1 MMLKP
6 FAGIVK
12 TILKRLP
19 KNDYPVLNT
28 RLFVLIWLH
37 LIFDKSL
44 GSLRDL
50 FFRLNHQG
58 IAVDLSTFSKAS
70 KNRDYQAFNQIYL
83 SLNHEL
89 IYAIDSTSRLF
100 GLDQS
105 PLRSTLTSKLFWMS
119 AYHQMKLVMLLDT
132 ETGSIAFLIHKRYI
146 PDPEQLNQQRF
157 KCAAQMREPLYINR
171 ILDFTV

>member
-1 MMLKP
+1 MMLNSW
-6 FAGIVK
+6 AGIVK

-70 KNRDYQAFNQIYL
+70 KNRDYQAFNQIYV
-83 SLNHEL
+83 SLNSEL
-89 IYAIDSTSRLF
+89 KKRKGKREHPLYAIDSTVI
-100 GLDQS
+100 
-105 PLRSTLTSKLFWMS
+105 T
-119 AYHQMKLVMLLDT
+119 
-132 ETGSIAFLIHKRYI
+132 
-146 PDPEQLNQQRF
+146 
-157 KCAAQMREPLYINR
+157 
-171 ILDFTV
+171 

>member
-1 MMLKP
+1 M
-6 FAGIVK
+6 
-12 TILKRLP
+12 
-19 KNDYPVLNT
+19 
-28 RLFVLIWLH
+28 
-37 LIFDKSL
+37 
-44 GSLRDL
+44 
-50 FFRLNHQG
+50 
-58 IAVDLSTFSKAS
+58 DLSTFSKAS

>member
-1 MMLKP
+1 MMLNS

-28 RLFVLIWLH
+28 RLFVLIWIY

-58 IAVDLSTFSKAS
+58 IAVDLSYFSKAS
-70 KNRDYQAFNQIYL
+70 KNRDYQAFNQIYV
-83 SLNHEL
+83 SLNSEL
-89 IYAIDSTSRLF
+89 KKRKRKREHPLYAID
-100 GLDQS
+100 
-105 PLRSTLTSKLFWMS
+105 
-119 AYHQMKLVMLLDT
+119 
-132 ETGSIAFLIHKRYI
+132 
-146 PDPEQLNQQRF
+146 
-157 KCAAQMREPLYINR
+157 
-171 ILDFTV
+171 

>member
-1 MMLKP
+1 MKC
-6 FAGIVK
+6 AAEIVK
-12 TILKRLP
+12 TILKKLP

-70 KNRDYQAFNQIYL
+70 KNRDRQSKNETHQPQ
-83 SLNHEL
+83 EL
-89 IYAIDSTSRLF
+89 TKTFSTVFWDRFEDLCRF
-100 GLDQS
+100 GL
-105 PLRSTLTSKLFWMS
+105 T
-119 AYHQMKLVMLLDT
+119 
-132 ETGSIAFLIHKRYI
+132 I
-146 PDPEQLNQQRF
+146 
-157 KCAAQMREPLYINR
+157 
-171 ILDFTV
+171 

>member
-1 MMLKP
+1 
-6 FAGIVK
+6 
-12 TILKRLP
+12 
-19 KNDYPVLNT
+19 
-28 RLFVLIWLH
+28 
-37 LIFDKSL
+37 
-44 GSLRDL
+44 
-50 FFRLNHQG
+50 
-58 IAVDLSTFSKAS
+58 VDLSTFSKAS

-132 ETGSIAFLIHKRYI
+132 ETGSILIVY
-146 PDPEQLNQQRF
+146 
-157 KCAAQMREPLYINR
+157 
-171 ILDFTV
+171 

>member
-1 MMLKP
+1 MMLNSL
-6 FAGIVK
+6 AGIVK

-19 KNDYPVLNT
+19 QNDYPVLNT
-28 RLFVLIWLH
+28 SLFVLIWLH

-89 IYAIDSTSRLF
+89 KK
-100 GLDQS
+100 
-105 PLRSTLTSKLFWMS
+105 RSC
-119 AYHQMKLVMLLDT
+119 LLAT
-132 ETGSIAFLIHKRYI
+132 AH
-146 PDPEQLNQQRF
+146 
-157 KCAAQMREPLYINR
+157 
-171 ILDFTV
+171 

>member
-1 MMLKP
+1 MIIIIIIIIMMLNY

-50 FFRLNHQG
+50 FFRAFRQ
-58 IAVDLSTFSKAS
+58 
-70 KNRDYQAFNQIYL
+70 RDCQI
-83 SLNHEL
+83 
-89 IYAIDSTSRLF
+89 
-100 GLDQS
+100 
-105 PLRSTLTSKLFWMS
+105 
-119 AYHQMKLVMLLDT
+119 
-132 ETGSIAFLIHKRYI
+132 
-146 PDPEQLNQQRF
+146 
-157 KCAAQMREPLYINR
+157 
-171 ILDFTV
+171 TVIFCQT

>member
-1 MMLKP
+1 MMLNSL
-6 FAGIVK
+6 AGIVK

-19 KNDYPVLNT
+19 QNDYPVLNT

-50 FFRLNHQG
+50 FFLTYHQG

-83 SLNHEL
+83 SLNQEL
-89 IYAIDSTSRLF
+89 KKRKGKREHPLSAIDSTSRLF
-100 GLDQS
+100 GVAQR
-105 PLRSTLTSKLFWMS
+105 PLRSTLTLSEAEGSTVITLTSKLF
-119 AYHQMKLVMLLDT
+119 
-132 ETGSIAFLIHKRYI
+132 
-146 PDPEQLNQQRF
+146 
-157 KCAAQMREPLYINR
+157 
-171 ILDFTV
+171 